1 LTLVEVKANRAK
13 VKKHKGSLLSLM
25 INMRLPVAI
34 AVPRYRVDIETGQID
49 ENCIVVEFY
58 TLGSA
63 RGKVWIE
70 PAEKSLEAYIENELK
85 PLMQNVTLL
94 RENSDDYRKESQ
106 EKRREEG
113 KNF

>member
-1 LTLVEVKANRAK
+1 MTLVEVKANRAK
-13 VKKHKGSLLSLM
+13 VKKHKGSLPSLM

-34 AVPRYRVDIETGQID
+34 AVPIYRVDIETGQID
-49 ENCIVVEFY
+49 ENGIVVEFY

-85 PLMQNVTLL
+85 LMESPARTLFGYTL
-94 RENSDDYRKESQ
+94 FFVLSLLLGRLLFFSR
-106 EKRREEG
+106 
-113 KNF
+113 